1 MGLRSSDQRYNITRS
16 PFNMKFTICIAAL
29 ALMATIEAAPATET
43 GEYGSDTP
51 NDGSKYFAATLDGI
65 QGALD
70 DISAA
75 GTDLT
80 TIEPNLRIL
89 LMAPKTSTTLKLP
102 LKLLLTALLTPTLG
116 IHSRPQ

>member
-65 QGALD
+65 QGALE

-80 TIEPNLRIL
+80 TIETKLENLVDGAQDVYDAEAAL
-89 LMAPKTSTTLKLP
+89 E
-102 LKLLLTALLTPTLG
+102 TAVDSAAYTNAWN
-116 IHSRPQ
+116 PQ